1 MKSASANKWT
11 VICQNS
17 SEDAL
22 IKMLCSSNMLEV
34 IYAAQAELARRSC
47 PMSAR
52 PNLDKWAK
60 ELKEGKR
67 TPYDLDELWRK
78 ACEEM
83 NSMERNILFV
93 GYALADPP
101 PSWDA

>member
-1 MKSASANKWT
+1 MKSVSANKWS
-11 VICQNS
+11 VIAQNS

-22 IKMLCSSNMLEV
+22 LRMLSSPMLEM

-52 PNLDKWAK
+52 PNLDKWTREMREK
-60 ELKEGKR
+60 KR
-67 TPYDLDELWRK
+67 TAFDLDELWRK
-78 ACEEM
+78 ACDEM
-83 NSMERNILFV
+83 NRKEWDLLFI
-93 GYALADPP
+93 GYALAEPP